1 MGAYQLLL
9 FVQYITIAVLFAE
22 CALLLAHWRNKT
34 HNALFLYCVA
44 ALVNDIGY
52 TGVMRAAT
60 EREALICQQFSYLG
74 RVWIP
79 YALLLFV
86 MYYCKRLNRKNRGI
100 LALMAIPHLL
110 VYVLILTVR
119 HHSLYYTD
127 IGFTQEG
134 LFPHLL
140 YGYGPVHHL
149 FNLLILGYAFFGL
162 YHLFRKYRAD
172 RTSDVGRG
180 TIFVG
185 AAILADLLFFI
196 LEILGVGEAFDMMV
210 LGYASSSVFLY
221 IALTRYD
228 LLDTRT
234 LAQDFVLDHLTE
246 AIIAVDQNGITGF
259 FNEPAEKLFPELVS
273 DPAKALVEIRNYAL
287 EGEVFERGDRK
298 YLPECH
304 VLRQNDKEVGTA
316 YVFSDDTDHLQYMEE
331 LEKQKAL
338 ADSANRAK
346 SAFLANMSHD
356 IRTPLNAVLGMDE
369 MILRESSEKTV
380 LAYAADIRSAGRT
393 LLSLINDILDFSKIE
408 EGKLEILPVQYELSS
423 MIFDLVN
430 LIRERAA
437 KKGLIFRLSVDEHI
451 PHLLLGDEVR
461 IRQCVMNL
469 LTNAVKYTHEGSV
482 DLTVGFEP
490 DGEDAILL
498 RFEVRDTG
506 IGIKDEDRKDLFSP
520 FIRIEEKRNRNIE
533 GTGLGIS
540 IVRDLL
546 GMMGSTL
553 EVSSEYGKGSVFGF
567 ALRQTICS
575 PEPVGR
581 IAERFPARGETEDYH
596 AGFTA
601 PDARILVVDDT
612 EVNLQ
617 VIRNL
622 LKQTALQIDT
632 ASSGREALSMA
643 ATHTYDCILLDHMMP
658 DMDGIETL
666 QEMKKLPGME
676 HTTFIALTANAIS
689 GARERYLNAGFNDYL
704 SKPVDAA
711 RLEKLL
717 ERYLPK
723 EKCRPYEGEQPGAKD
738 APTGREQVPVT
749 GDEEKI
755 HESIRH
761 LRSMDGLSVDQGITN
776 CGSGESLLSVLRV
789 FHDTGEAKAKEIEQY
804 YAQEDWANYTVKVH
818 ALKSS
823 ARIIG
828 AQELSDLARTL
839 EEAGKAGNLAT
850 IRERT
855 AELLE
860 DYRRLN
866 GQLDLLNAKEQAP
879 EEAAQSTGEAE
890 VQDAKEALLEAS
902 EMMDYGLAE
911 GILKELGGRNL
922 TGQDR
927 AFFEKVKER
936 LLELDWDGITELLK
950 K

>member
-1 MGAYQLLL
+1 M
-9 FVQYITIAVLFAE
+9 
-22 CALLLAHWRNKT
+22 
-34 HNALFLYCVA
+34 
-44 ALVNDIGY
+44 
-52 TGVMRAAT
+52 
-60 EREALICQQFSYLG
+60 
-74 RVWIP
+74 
-79 YALLLFV
+79 
-86 MYYCKRLNRKNRGI
+86 
-100 LALMAIPHLL
+100 
-110 VYVLILTVR
+110 
-119 HHSLYYTD
+119 
-127 IGFTQEG
+127 
-134 LFPHLL
+134 
-140 YGYGPVHHL
+140 
-149 FNLLILGYAFFGL
+149 
-162 YHLFRKYRAD
+162 
-172 RTSDVGRG
+172 
-180 TIFVG
+180 
-185 AAILADLLFFI
+185 
-196 LEILGVGEAFDMMV
+196 
-210 LGYASSSVFLY
+210 
-221 IALTRYD
+221 
-228 LLDTRT
+228 
-234 LAQDFVLDHLTE
+234 
-246 AIIAVDQNGITGF
+246 
-259 FNEPAEKLFPELVS
+259 
-273 DPAKALVEIRNYAL
+273 
-287 EGEVFERGDRK
+287 
-298 YLPECH
+298 
-304 VLRQNDKEVGTA
+304 
-316 YVFSDDTDHLQYMEE
+316 
-331 LEKQKAL
+331 
-338 ADSANRAK
+338 
-346 SAFLANMSHD
+346 
-356 IRTPLNAVLGMDE
+356 
-369 MILRESSEKTV
+369 
-380 LAYAADIRSAGRT
+380 
-393 LLSLINDILDFSKIE
+393 
-408 EGKLEILPVQYELSS
+408 
-423 MIFDLVN
+423 
-430 LIRERAA
+430 
-437 KKGLIFRLSVDEHI
+437 DEHI

-581 IAERFPARGETEDYH
+581 IAERFPARGETEEYH

-689 GARERYLNAGFNDYL
+689 GARERYLKAGFNDYL

-738 APTGREQVPVT
+738 APTGREPVPVT

-839 EEAGKAGNLAT
+839 EEAGKAGDLAP

-879 EEAAQSTGEAE
+879 EEAAQGAGEAE
-890 VQDAKEALLEAS
+890 LQDAKEALLEAS